1 MNALRQNRPLVLAA
15 AAFTILW
22 FALLA
27 GRPLY
32 DPDEGRYAEIPREM
46 AAGGDWVTPHL
57 NGLTYLEKP
66 PLQYWI
72 TALLFRAFGETAA
85 VARLWTGLCGYMSLL
100 IVFFIGRRLWGAA
113 AGRKAL
119 LLTAASTLFVLL
131 GHQLTLD
138 MALSFFLLACL
149 ACFIAAQLRRGDRR
163 ACTAWMLGCWT
174 AMACAVLTKGLI
186 GVLIPAATLIVYVA
200 WQRDY
205 TALRNL
211 SVRWG
216 LPLFALITVPWFYA
230 AARDNADFL
239 QFFFIREHF
248 ARFLTPIEHRT
259 QPWWF
264 FIPVLAAG
272 VLPWLPEAA
281 RVLGLGWRTAAPRGE
296 FSATRLLWIWSVFVL
311 VFFSVSDSKLIPYIL
326 PAVPTLALLCAEP
339 RAGDGARG
347 LWGGVLLTLAAAAG
361 ILAYASTA
369 WSSANGL
376 ALALC
381 LRTVLMWTVAALCVS
396 ALGSGVLL
404 RRHRAPDAL
413 ASLCAGWFV
422 ASVTILIGA
431 AQAQGFYSAR
441 DPALAL
447 RAVAPPEAPVF
458 SVQCY
463 DQSLPFYLKRGVV
476 LVDYR
481 DEFDFG
487 LRHEPGRGI
496 ASLAE
501 FSARW
506 SALDSGYAV
515 MPPATR
521 DRLSVAGVPMRE
533 LARFGQ
539 RVLISRR

>member
-1 MNALRQNRPLVLAA
+1 MNAQRHNRPLLFAA

-22 FALLA
+22 FALLG

-46 AAGGDWVTPHL
+46 LAGGDWVTPHL
-57 NGLTYLEKP
+57 NGLAYLEKP

-72 TALLFRAFGETAA
+72 TALLFRAFGENAA
-85 VARLWTGLCGYMSLL
+85 VARLWTGVCGYLSLL
-100 IVFFIGRRLWGAA
+100 IVLFIGRRLWGPE
-113 AGRKAL
+113 AGRNAF

-138 MALSFFLLACL
+138 MSLSFFLLAGL
-149 ACFIAAQLRRGDRR
+149 ACFIAAQLRRSERR

-186 GVLIPAATLIVYVA
+186 GMLIPAVTLIVYVA
-200 WQRDY
+200 WQRDFA
-205 TALRNL
+205 ALRNL
-211 SVRWG
+211 SARWG

-230 AARDNADFL
+230 AARDNPDFL

-248 ARFLTPIEHRT
+248 ARFLTPIEHRL

-272 VLPWLPEAA
+272 VLPWLPQAA
-281 RVLGLGWRTAAPRGE
+281 RALCLGWRTAAPRGA

-311 VFFSVSDSKLIPYIL
+311 VFFSLSDSKLIPYIL
-326 PAVPTLALLCAEP
+326 PAVPTLALLCALP

-361 ILAYASTA
+361 ILAYASAA
-369 WSSANGL
+369 WSSASGL

-381 LRTVLMWTVAALCVS
+381 LRAVLLWTVAGLFFS
-396 ALGSGVLL
+396 ALVCGVLL
-404 RRHRAPDAL
+404 RRQRAPDAL
-413 ASLCAGWFV
+413 SALCAGWFL

-447 RAVAPPEAPVF
+447 RAVAPAAAPIF

-463 DQSLPFYLKRGVV
+463 DQSLPFYLKRSVV

-487 LRHEPGRGI
+487 LRLEPGRGI

-506 SALDSGYAV
+506 RVLDLGYAV
-515 MPPATR
+515 MPPETR
-521 DRLSVAGVPMRE
+521 DRLVAAGVPMHE
-533 LARFGQ
+533 LARFPQ